1 MCDHEVESVTDSPTA
16 YTMIQ
21 MMKRS
26 EWIAMSSATT
36 PMGEI
41 DSVAV
46 SDGVAV
52 WVRGYPY
59 SLSLL
64 VRDPL
69 ILKVVFG
76 DERVPCNDRVDLANE
91 IAYLLGCKPPETLR
105 RAMQLLLPDVPMS
118 ALFDDRCPH
127 CCVSLLHRLYEAL
140 IDRRGSV
147 DTKRVRF
154 REMRVVP
161 PR

>member
-1 MCDHEVESVTDSPTA
+1 MCDHEVESVTESPTA

-21 MMKRS
+21 MMKRAD
-26 EWIAMSSATT
+26 WIAVSSVAT

-46 SDGVAV
+46 CDGVAV

-64 VRDPL
+64 VRDTQ
-69 ILKVVFG
+69 IMKVVFG
-76 DERVPCNDRVDLANE
+76 DDNLACPDRVDLAEE

-105 RAMQLLLPDVPMS
+105 RAMQLLMPDVPMS

-127 CCVSLLHRLYEAL
+127 CSVVLLHRLYEAL
-140 IDRRGSV
+140 IERRGAV
-147 DTKRVRF
+147 DTQRVRV
-154 REMRVVP
+154 RELRVVP
-161 PR
+161 RR